1 MLKDLI
7 NITKPR
13 LAMLNLVAAYFGFA
27 MSGVTYDTYFFL
39 ESMLYIALVIA
50 GAGALNCLME
60 IDVDGRMARTKNR
73 PLPAGRLDPRI
84 VLLFGGILIF
94 VGSIGL
100 LLRVNILTGVIS
112 LSSAIFYLVF
122 YTPMKVRSPYAVFV
136 GAIPGALPP
145 VIGYTAA
152 SAVLTEMALI
162 LFVFLFAWQIPHFL
176 AISIYSRDDYFKA
189 GVIVYPNKTSV
200 RHTISLMN
208 FFTSLTM
215 VASLMPVFINKA
227 TQLYGVVAVLLGL
240 GFQLT
245 CMKGYQQ
252 IGKVE
257 AENRWAKRCF
267 IASIIYLPLLL
278 TSMFLL

>member
-1 MLKDLI
+1 MFKDLL

-27 MSGVTYDTYFFL
+27 MSGVTYDIYYFL

-60 IDVDGRMARTKNR
+60 IDVDGRMARTKSR
-73 PLPAGRLDPRI
+73 PLPSGRLGPKQ
-84 VLLFGGILIF
+84 VLIFGGSLIF
-94 VGSIGL
+94 FGSLGL

-122 YTPMKVRSPYAVFV
+122 YTPMKVKTPYAVFV

-152 SAVLTEMALI
+152 SATLTEMAMV

-176 AISIYSRDDYFKA
+176 AISIYSREDYAKA

-208 FFTSLTM
+208 FYTSLTV
-215 VASLMPVFINKA
+215 VASLVPVFINKA
-227 TQLYGVVAVLLGL
+227 STAYGAVGVLLGL
-240 GFQLT
+240 CFQVI
-245 CMKGYQQ
+245 CVKGYQQ
-252 IGKVE
+252 VGDTEK
-257 AENRWAKRCF
+257 ENIWAKKCF
-267 IASIIYLPLLL
+267 VASIIYLPLLL